1 MLFLDSFWPLLNLE
15 QKFLHIMSENFPLL
29 FSCLF
34 FVTLWLSA
42 SQFGSMQDMGK
53 AYFGQCPEKRQV
65 NVISLVVN
73 DFDSPVFW
81 FGSVVLGYWHFSRF
95 CVGTDFSK
103 CQGLQFNT
111 SKWEENTWKHYIDCK
126 SSPQNNFQR
135 LGLR

>member
-81 FGSVVLGYWHFSRF
+81 FSQKFSCTGLLAFQSFLCWHRLLK
-95 CVGTDFSK
+95 VPGTAI
-103 CQGLQFNT
+103 Q
-111 SKWEENTWKHYIDCK
+111 YIIMGRK
-126 SSPQNNFQR
+126 YLEALHR
-135 LGLR
+135 L